1 MKTTLVIF
9 TLNEI
14 EASHA
19 MFSRIPF
26 DNVDE
31 AFVID
36 GNSTDGTIEFFREN
50 NIPVYLQDKPGH
62 GEAYK
67 LGLEKATGEIL
78 IFFGCD
84 GNNRPEN
91 IPALIEKME
100 KGYDLVIATR
110 FGKSSKSHDATLLR
124 KFGNW
129 LFAFAVNVRWGA
141 RLTDVFDEFRA
152 IKKESMQKLEL
163 ENSYFDLELEMIIKA
178 LKHNFKITE
187 IPTIEEE
194 RKGGEAKLMTFRDGW
209 MNFKCY
215 VREFFRK

>member
-67 LGLEKATGEIL
+67 LGLEK
-78 IFFGCD
+78 
-84 GNNRPEN
+84 
-91 IPALIEKME
+91 
-100 KGYDLVIATR
+100 
-110 FGKSSKSHDATLLR
+110 
-124 KFGNW
+124 
-129 LFAFAVNVRWGA
+129 
-141 RLTDVFDEFRA
+141 
-152 IKKESMQKLEL
+152 
-163 ENSYFDLELEMIIKA
+163 
-178 LKHNFKITE
+178 
-187 IPTIEEE
+187 
-194 RKGGEAKLMTFRDGW
+194 
-209 MNFKCY
+209 
-215 VREFFRK
+215 